1 MFLPEEVDWQFHNQL
16 QPKFLFLPCY
26 KYFTKSVL
34 NLQGLS
40 QSDWG
45 SYELDVHHFLPLLV
59 LDSSHRSAK
68 MLEVRKKNVCSEL
81 LVSKS
86 CALHIPILWFNLF
99 EADLLHSLWKILLRK
114 VQKENKE
121 VLAKKNS
128 FWKNLLSDSYKKS
141 FQTSANKLRYL
152 KFYEGNSPG
161 LIKVWLWAKMQ
172 MKCLNS
178 FFYYLFQK
186 LTLPCI

>member
-1 MFLPEEVDWQFHNQL
+1 MIRKTWLIGTFQGFVDF
-16 QPKFLFLPCY
+16 KFAVF
-26 KYFTKSVL
+26 

-40 QSDWG
+40 QSDGG

-68 MLEVRKKNVCSEL
+68 MLEVRKKNVCWEL

-114 VQKENKE
+114 MQKKIKE
-121 VLAKKNS
+121 VFATYFFS

-141 FQTSANKLRYL
+141 LQTSANKLRYL

-161 LIKVWLWAKMQ
+161 LIKVWLWVKMQ
-172 MKCLNS
+172 MKCLNI
-178 FFYYLFQK
+178 FFYYLFQE

>member
-1 MFLPEEVDWQFHNQL
+1 MFLPEEVDWQFYNQFK
-16 QPKFLFLPCY
+16 PKFLFLPCY

-68 MLEVRKKNVCSEL
+68 MREVRKKKCLRRTFGLKKLCTSHSNPL
-81 LVSKS
+81 
-86 CALHIPILWFNLF
+86 IQ
-99 EADLLHSLWKILLRK
+99 SLWSRLIAFFMENIAPECKKRIRK
-114 VQKENKE
+114 SLQFF
-121 VLAKKNS
+121 

-141 FQTSANKLRYL
+141 LQPSVR
-152 KFYEGNSPG
+152 
-161 LIKVWLWAKMQ
+161 
-172 MKCLNS
+172 
-178 FFYYLFQK
+178 
-186 LTLPCI
+186 

>member
-68 MLEVRKKNVCSEL
+68 MLEVRKKNVCWEL

-86 CALHIPILWFNLF
+86 CALYIPFLWFNLF

-114 VQKENKE
+114 VQKKNKE
-121 VLAKKNS
+121 VFAKTNS

-141 FQTSANKLRYL
+141 LQPSVR
-152 KFYEGNSPG
+152 
-161 LIKVWLWAKMQ
+161 
-172 MKCLNS
+172 
-178 FFYYLFQK
+178 
-186 LTLPCI
+186 